1 MLHVILKCL
10 REYENVIDVCENEIP
25 AIHTQNDV
33 NSMLK
38 VSWGVFQAERHSKIL
53 PEAIFSYERSEFLTS
68 FG

>member
-25 AIHTQNDV
+25 AIRTQNDV
-33 NSMLK
+33 NGMLK
-38 VSWGVFQAERHSKIL
+38 VSWGVFQAERHSKIV
-53 PEAIFSYERSEFLTS
+53 PEAIFGYKCSEFLTL